1 MGAKRDRKEGA
12 LNFAF
17 PSRFFALIAVKLPE

>member
-1 MGAKRDRKEGA
+1 MSAKIDRKEGA

-17 PSRFFALIAVKLPE
+17 PSRLAVIAVKLSE